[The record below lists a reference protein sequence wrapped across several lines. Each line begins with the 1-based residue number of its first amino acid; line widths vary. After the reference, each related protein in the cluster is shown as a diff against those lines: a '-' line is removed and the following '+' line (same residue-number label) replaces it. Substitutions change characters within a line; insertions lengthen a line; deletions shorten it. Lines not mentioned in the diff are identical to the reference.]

1 MIRSITAGQ
10 GLVVDHSQSYIPYIS
25 PTNANSNPLH
35 GMMRINGNDI
45 QVFDGTLWQTVSGVY
60 PSISLNASAQ
70 AAIVW
75 VQSKMAEEESIK
87 KLAEKHPAVADAMNT
102 INEAYDKL
110 KVIVALT
117 NEEGQE
123 NA

>member
-10 GLVVDHSQSYIPYIS
+10 GLVVDHNYVSLPYIS

-45 QVFDGTLWQTVSGVY
+45 QVFDGSSWQTISGAY
-60 PSISLNASAQ
+60 PAVSLNAAAQ

-75 VQSKMAEEESIK
+75 AQAKMAEEESIK
-87 KLAEKHPAVADAMNT
+87 QLAEKHPAVADAMNT

-110 KVIVALT
+110 KVVVALT
-117 NEEGQE
+117 EEE
-123 NA
+123 NK